1 MEITLL
7 RPRYIIETHTVCYSN
22 SFYLEGI
29 DVFIESAKE
38 VIKNQ
43 CVVYAKYLFLLTLYR
58 YIRHGSKN
66 FLHTN
71 PLGLTY
77 YFDVINNT
85 VLLICSTLRI
95 LTMPT
100 FLTVLILLV
109 NS

>member
-1 MEITLL
+1 M
-7 RPRYIIETHTVCYSN
+7 
-22 SFYLEGI
+22 
-29 DVFIESAKE
+29 FIESAKE

-43 CVVYAKYLFLLTLYR
+43 CVGLREVPFPFDTLLCLWMAYH
-58 YIRHGSKN
+58 YIRHGSNN

-71 PLGLTY
+71 PLALTY
-77 YFDVINNT
+77 YFDVINNM
-85 VLLICSTLRI
+85 VLLICSTLMI